1 MVSAVVK
8 SERHAWR
15 NSLKHNIS
23 TLDDSR
29 THSFSSLYFFLD
41 AFLLQESYDVD
52 MSGFIVFTHASPVDF
67 NTDDTTVWHQS
78 KTLFRFLEGKQEV
91 HH

>member
-1 MVSAVVK
+1 MSAVVK

-41 AFLLQESYDVD
+41 AFLLRESCDVD
-52 MSGFIVFTHASPVDF
+52 MSGFIAFTHASPVDF

-78 KTLFRFLEGKQEV
+78 KIFLEEEEEGKQEV